1 MLESTPTSGRSPRI
15 QVLPDALVDQIAAG
29 EVVERPAS
37 VVKELVENSLDAG
50 ARTIRVDVRDGGL
63 ALIAVQDDGCGMT
76 PEELPL
82 ALSRHATSK
91 LRSAADLA
99 RIASFGFRGEAL
111 PAIASVSRFRVVS
124 RARGAAVGHELLID
138 AGRIVH
144 SRAAGGP
151 EGTRIEVAEL
161 FAAVPAR
168 RKFLKRA
175 STEWGHVADWL
186 ARLAM
191 ARPEIHLEI
200 RRDERP
206 PTVWPACSDR
216 RDRLALLLPEED
228 GASLVAV
235 DHTTAEVRV
244 HGFVSTPEH
253 SRTTG
258 QGISLFVNG
267 RPVRDRILSHA
278 IAEPFRDLLPRGRFP
293 VAVLFVEVPAET
305 VDVNVHP
312 AKWEV
317 RFSDSQGVHRA
328 IRHAVREAIGSRRW
342 LVGPALSPGPR
353 AAPDAASTADAVG
366 AARSAPLRDVQ
377 AHGAV
382 AHPLPLAVREG
393 PAAPSTW
400 TRRPLAAPEPSLS
413 DWSLAAGATSG
424 ESIGSDTAYTAQ
436 QAWSRV
442 SASTGAPGADA
453 SGRPAVAFGA
463 LRLMGQLQASYL
475 LAEGEQGLVV
485 VDQHAAHERILYER
499 LRASWLESGVARQ
512 GLLAPLVVQAP
523 PAEVAAVEASAEAI
537 ARLGFELEPFGDGAV
552 LLRALPAELVGS
564 DPEGLVRELLAAIVE
579 AEPGAE
585 VEGSAV
591 RWLARLDRVFATMAC
606 HAARRFGDRLPEA
619 EQRAILAGLDTIPWA
634 PTCPHG
640 RPVAILLDT
649 ADLEARFRRR

>member
-1 MLESTPTSGRSPRI
+1 M
-15 QVLPDALVDQIAAG
+15 LPDALVDQIAAG

-63 ALIAVQDDGCGMT
+63 ALIAVQDDGLGMT
-76 PEELPL
+76 PEELPI

-91 LRSAADLA
+91 LRTAADLE

-111 PAIASVSRFRVVS
+111 PAIASVSRFRIVS

-138 AGRIVH
+138 AGRLVH
-144 SRAAGGP
+144 SRTAGGA

-175 STEWGHVADWL
+175 STEWGHIADWL

-206 PTVWPACSDR
+206 PTIWPACTDR
-216 RDRLALLLPEED
+216 RDRLAILLPEAD

-244 HGFVSTPEH
+244 HGFVSSPEH
-253 SRTTG
+253 SRANG

-267 RPVRDRILSHA
+267 RPVRDRMLSHA
-278 IAEPFRDLLPRGRFP
+278 IGEPFRDLLPRGRFP
-293 VAVLFVEVPAET
+293 VAVLFVEVPAQR

-317 RFSDSQGVHRA
+317 RFSDAQSVHRA
-328 IRHAVREAIGSRRW
+328 IRHAVRAAIGSRRW
-342 LVGPALSPGPR
+342 LTPSIRP
-353 AAPDAASTADAVG
+353 G
-366 AARSAPLRDVQ
+366 AAAEAQRALAPEQ
-377 AHGAV
+377 GEAHPIGVEQRAP
-382 AHPLPLAVREG
+382 APAMPSPSPPFERARPLPLAMREG
-393 PAAPSTW
+393 TDARSAW
-400 TRRPLAAPEPSLS
+400 TRLPLAATGSPPS
-413 DWSLAAGATSG
+413 DWSLARDAASAGAVPGGAVDAT
-424 ESIGSDTAYTAQ
+424 
-436 QAWSRV
+436 RV
-442 SASTGAPGADA
+442 SPELSPAFAPGEPGHAVGA
-453 SGRPAVAFGA
+453 GAAERPALAFGA
-463 LRLMGQLQASYL
+463 LRLLGQLQASYL
-475 LAEGEQGLVV
+475 LAEGAQGLIV

-499 LRASWLESGVARQ
+499 LRARWLEAGAARQ
-512 GLLAPLVVQAP
+512 GLLTPLVVHVAP
-523 PAEVAAVEASAEAI
+523 AAVAAVEASAEAI
-537 ARLGFELEPFGDGAV
+537 DRLGFDLEPFGDDAV
-552 LLRALPAELVGS
+552 VLRALPAELVGS
-564 DPEGLVRELLAAIVE
+564 DPEALVRELVAVIAEL
-579 AEPGAE
+579 EPGLE
-585 VEGSAV
+585 VEESAV

-640 RPVAILLDT
+640 RPVAILVET